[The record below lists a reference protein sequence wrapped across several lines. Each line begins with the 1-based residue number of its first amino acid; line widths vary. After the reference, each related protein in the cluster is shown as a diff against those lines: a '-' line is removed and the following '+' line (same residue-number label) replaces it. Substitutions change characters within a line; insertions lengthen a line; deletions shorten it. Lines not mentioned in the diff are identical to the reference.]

1 MRISQN
7 GINLIK
13 KYEGCKLTAYK
24 CPAGVW
30 TIGYGHT
37 DGVKKGLKI
46 TLNQAESFLRED
58 IKKFE
63 NGVNR
68 LVASPLNQNQ
78 FDALVSFC
86 FNCGLWAFKT
96 STLRQ
101 KLNAGDYAGAAKEF
115 PRWNKSGGKVLN
127 GLVKRRA
134 AEQKLFTTPV
144 KKVYDSVYVVKKG
157 DTLSAIAAKYDTTY
171 QVLAALNGLK
181 NPNRIYVGQILK
193 VK

>member
-1 MRISQN
+1 MNISKN
-7 GINLIK
+7 GIDLIK
-13 KYEGCKLTAYK
+13 RFEGCKLTAYK
-24 CPAGVW
+24 CAGGVY